1 MRNYQLE
8 ARYYLRSGSIEKNR
22 PGLGVAFRGLYLQA
36 YAHTVF
42 FGICFDA
49 NRGWEGEGFGGGL
62 GVGYVLPLSRK
73 GHWRLEFNLQAGFIG
88 GKYDPYQYEYIDVPG
103 WEGYPHDDLYYYK
116 YYGDPERFQ
125 RRQHSFSWFGPTRV
139 GVTLAYDL
147 LYRRIQKKRASFRPW
162 EDITII
168 SSDRNI
174 NE

>member
-1 MRNYQLE
+1 MDQLE
-8 ARYYLRSGSIEKNR
+8 DILYGTEDTPARMPTLAELIE
-22 PGLGVAFRGLYLQA
+22 LF
-36 YAHTVF
+36 
-42 FGICFDA
+42 
-49 NRGWEGEGFGGGL
+49 
-62 GVGYVLPLSRK
+62 YVEEPPP
-73 GHWRLEFNLQAGFIG
+73 A
-88 GKYDPYQYEYIDVPG
+88 D